1 MDAVEYD
8 RERRTTEEERAM
20 NIRDAETH
28 RIIRPATPD
37 EIAFWEGVREVFG
50 VIDGRRFG
58 TGCDLVY
65 LA

>member
-1 MDAVEYD
+1 VTAPQKTDP
-8 RERRTTEEERAM
+8 TEERAM
-20 NIRDAETH
+20 NIHDARTH

-37 EIAFWEGVREVFG
+37 EIAFWKSVEEAFG